1 MSALLEARNLTRSFG
16 GVRAVNG
23 YSLVLN
29 ERELVGLI
37 GPNGAGKTTVFNL
50 LSGIFPPTSGT
61 ISIDGRPIAN
71 KRPDLFAQA
80 GIGRTFQNI
89 RLFRTMSV
97 LENVLLGMEC
107 KASLPLLFKGTPF
120 FTGGRQRLERARELL
135 ALVGLGGREND
146 NADSL
151 PYGQQRKLEIARALA
166 GSPRVLMLDE
176 PAAGMNPQETEDLTG
191 LIRTIHRDFPL
202 SIILIEHDMGLVM
215 SLSQRIQVLRDGAL
229 LAEGTPEEVR
239 DNPDVIA
246 AYLGEKSAVSW
257 HERRALALQ
266 QARES
271 RKHESLENEGKSP
284 SHA

>member
-1 MSALLEARNLTRSFG
+1 
-16 GVRAVNG
+16 
-23 YSLVLN
+23 
-29 ERELVGLI
+29 
-37 GPNGAGKTTVFNL
+37 
-50 LSGIFPPTSGT
+50 
-61 ISIDGRPIAN
+61 
-71 KRPDLFAQA
+71 
-80 GIGRTFQNI
+80 
-89 RLFRTMSV
+89 MSV